1 MNGYQGLYGPMMRH
15 GGTFGY
21 SSQMHDGG
29 TSPVEWAILGVVIA
43 ILVVVLLLLVD
54 RCQHRRYHRRHG
66 WNHPGAASEPAEQ
79 ETPESVQPETK
90 PRRRRVRNPKTS

>member
-1 MNGYQGLYGPMMRH
+1 
-15 GGTFGY
+15 
-21 SSQMHDGG
+21 MHDGG